1 MDVVSKV
8 GILGVPYN
16 VGWKGEGIDKG
27 PQALRNAGLAERLG
41 KVACVVTDLG
51 DIQADLPPYDDSN
64 PKLLNPRQVVALCRV
79 LASRVEKMCR
89 DGYFP
94 LILGGEDSVLMGI
107 IEGLKR
113 GLKKR
118 IGLIYFD
125 AHGDFN
131 TPETTPSG
139 LIGGMNVAVVAGRG
153 TEMLTKMFG
162 YAPQLPEENIALF
175 GVRDLDPPEKI
186 ALKDS
191 RVHLYSRAKI
201 RELGIEAAMNDAL
214 GRLQT
219 ACDQVYIH
227 VDLDVLDEDAMKA
240 QILPVLDGLSLSETS
255 SAIRMARATGKLQGI
270 AIMVFNPLKDPE
282 GLEARKVT
290 ELISEAMSP
299 ERV

>member
-1 MDVVSKV
+1 MSVISKV

-27 PQALRNAGLAERLG
+27 PLALRDAGLAKRLR
-41 KVACVVTDLG
+41 KVVRVVEDLG

-64 PKLLNPRQVVALCRV
+64 PKLLNPQQVIALCRV
-79 LASRVEKMCR
+79 LASRVERICR

-139 LIGGMNVAVVAGRG
+139 LIGGMNVAIVAGRG
-153 TEMLTKMFG
+153 PEILAKMFG
-162 YAPQLPEENIALF
+162 YAPQLPEENIVLY

-186 ALKDS
+186 ALEDS
-191 RVHLYSRAKI
+191 RIRLYSQAKI
-201 RELGIEAAMNDAL
+201 RELGAETVMKDAL
-214 GRLQT
+214 ERLEP

-227 VDLDVLDEDAMKA
+227 VDLDVLDESAMKA
-240 QILPVLDGLSLSETS
+240 QILPVPDGLSLSEFT
-255 SAIRMARATGKLQGI
+255 SAIRTVRATGKLRGF

-282 GLEARKVT
+282 SLEAHKVT
-290 ELISEAMSP
+290 GLIAEAVSSE
-299 ERV
+299 

>member
-1 MDVVSKV
+1 MDIISKV

-16 VGWKGEGIDKG
+16 VGWRGEGIDKG
-27 PQALRNAGLAERLG
+27 PQALRNAGLAERLR
-41 KVACVVTDLG
+41 KVACVVKDLG
-51 DIQADLPPYDDSN
+51 DIHADLPPYDDSN
-64 PKLLNPRQVVALCRV
+64 PRLLNPQQVIALCRV
-79 LASRVEKMCR
+79 LASRVERMCR

-118 IGLIYFD
+118 VGLIYFD

-153 TEMLTKMFG
+153 PEILAKMFG
-162 YAPQLPEENIALF
+162 YAPQLPEENIVLF

-186 ALKDS
+186 ALEDS
-191 RVHLYSRAKI
+191 RLHVYSRAKI
-201 RELGIEAAMNDAL
+201 RELGAEAAMKDAL
-214 GRLQT
+214 ERLEA
-219 ACDQVYIH
+219 ACDQFYIH
-227 VDLDVLDEDAMKA
+227 VDLDVLDESAMKA
-240 QILPVLDGLSLSETS
+240 QILPVPDGLSLSEFT
-255 SAIRMARATGKLQGI
+255 SAIRMVAATGKLQGL

-282 GLEARKVT
+282 GLEAQKIT
-290 ELISEAMSP
+290 KLIAEAVRSE
-299 ERV
+299 

>member
-1 MDVVSKV
+1 MDVISKV

-16 VGWKGEGIDKG
+16 VGWRGKGIDKG
-27 PQALRNAGLAERLG
+27 PQALRNAGLAERLR
-41 KVACVVTDLG
+41 KVARVVKDLG
-51 DIQADLPPYDDSN
+51 DIKADLPLYDDSN
-64 PKLLNPRQVVALCRV
+64 PKLLNPQQVIALCRV
-79 LASRVEKMCR
+79 LASRVEKICR
-89 DGYFP
+89 EGYFP
-94 LILGGEDSVLMGI
+94 LILGGEDSVLMGL

-153 TEMLTKMFG
+153 PEILTKMFG
-162 YAPQLPEENIALF
+162 YTPQLPEENIVLF

-186 ALKDS
+186 ALEDS
-191 RVHLYSRAKI
+191 RVHVYSRAKI
-201 RELGIEAAMNDAL
+201 RELGAEAAMKDAL
-214 GRLQT
+214 EKLEPV
-219 ACDQVYIH
+219 CDQFYIH
-227 VDLDVLDEDAMKA
+227 VDLDVLDENAMKA
-240 QILPVLDGLSLSETS
+240 QILPVPDGLSLSEFS
-255 SAIRMARATGKLQGI
+255 GAIRMATATGKLQGL

-290 ELISEAMSP
+290 KLILDAVSP
-299 ERV
+299 E

>member
-1 MDVVSKV
+1 MGIISKV
-8 GILGVPYN
+8 GVLGVPYN

-27 PQALRNAGLAERLG
+27 PQALRNAGLAEQLAR
-41 KVACVVTDLG
+41 VARVVRDLG

-64 PKLLNPRQVVALCRV
+64 PKLLNPQQVIALCRV

-131 TPETTPSG
+131 THETTPSG
-139 LIGGMNVAVVAGRG
+139 LIGGMNVAVVTGRG
-153 TEMLTKMFG
+153 PEMLTRMFG

-186 ALKDS
+186 ALEDS
-191 RVHLYSRAKI
+191 RVYVYSRAKI
-201 RELGIEAAMNDAL
+201 RELGVEAAMNDAL
-214 GRLQT
+214 GRLLI

-240 QILPVLDGLSLSETS
+240 QILPVPDGLSLSETS
-255 SAIRMARATGKLQGI
+255 IAIRMATATGKLQGI

-282 GLEARKVT
+282 GLEAHKVT
-290 ELISEAMSP
+290 ELILEAMSP